1 MTTKERYEK
10 YVKEHCG
17 RCKNKT
23 KYDCE
28 IRVCNQGNIIVTKC
42 GYYERED

>member
-1 MTTKERYEK
+1 MSTKERYEK

-17 RCKNKT
+17 RCKNKN